1 MADAYDKAEIE
12 AVLKDAEEAVAKIDP
27 SNPVAPIMPLF
38 LALFR
43 KQMETANSLN
53 SLIATVNDHA
63 VRLNRL
69 DTNRR

>member
-1 MADAYDKAEIE
+1 MAEAYDKAGTDVLLKE
-12 AVLKDAEEAVAKIDP
+12 AEDAIAKIDP

-43 KQMETANSLN
+43 RQMETTNRLN

>member
-1 MADAYDKAEIE
+1 
-12 AVLKDAEEAVAKIDP
+12 
-27 SNPVAPIMPLF
+27 MPLF

-53 SLIATVNDHA
+53 SVIAAVNDHA
-63 VRLNRL
+63 VRPTRL